1 MIDSTHIKARRI
13 SPFLLLF
20 WLRRILREHMQQ
32 SSAAW
37 ITGQAF
43 VLGIFLFGIVWPN
56 IGSLS
61 AEKGLGDGSLVA
73 HWKFKEG
80 SGNAV
85 ADSSGNG
92 NDGRIVPVNAPE
104 PKWGT
109 GEFAGSIFFGGGTFV
124 RISPSESLNKLK
136 RQITVVAHVYPRS
149 LWTPPTPYQRFSRRV
164 VHLAEK
170 LVGAATDNERSR
182 NINEGSGYIAVVQRQ
197 WREVSHPDLF
207 YLGYGQENNALH
219 YKWHLGLIGAE
230 VSLYRLP
237 EGQDKPVVGEWVHLA
252 GTYNGQTGKM
262 SLYVNGKPIGTQ
274 THVGEIRLDPESL
287 NRPLAIGAELNGPS
301 IDDPSNGF
309 TGYVRD
315 VRINDHALSDEEI
328 QTLAKEARM
337 QVTK

>member
-1 MIDSTHIKARRI
+1 MRRSRSRVRASSPVRSSLAVARL
-13 SPFLLLF
+13 SEFP
-20 WLRRILREHMQQ
+20 
-32 SSAAW
+32 
-37 ITGQAF
+37 
-43 VLGIFLFGIVWPN
+43 LGIPQQAEETYHR
-56 IGSLS
+56 GSACLS
-61 AEKGLGDGSLVA
+61 EKPL
-73 HWKFKEG
+73 
-80 SGNAV
+80 
-85 ADSSGNG
+85 DS
-92 NDGRIVPVNAPE
+92 
-104 PKWGT
+104 
-109 GEFAGSIFFGGGTFV
+109 
-124 RISPSESLNKLK
+124 
-136 RQITVVAHVYPRS
+136 
-149 LWTPPTPYQRFSRRV
+149 PTPYQRFSRRV

-237 EGQDKPVVGEWVHLA
+237 DGQDKPVVGEWVHLA
-252 GTYNGQTGKM
+252 GTYNGETGKM

-309 TGYVRD
+309 TGYV
-315 VRINDHALSDEEI
+315 
-328 QTLAKEARM
+328 QTSASMITLFQTRKSRLWPRKPGRM
-337 QVTK
+337 PK